1 MSQEH
6 SAPFSSN
13 LSHRLIIIFLI
24 LTLAVY
30 AAGLTVTLKLRSNA
44 VQDSQAAYLAQ
55 AEMFSDQLNNEL
67 TRISTQMKYT
77 LTRSVTLWLSLAPN
91 NTSFPQL
98 YEFVLRMTDQI
109 YSLQNT
115 SSLIESTS
123 VYFSELD
130 KCIHSSGT
138 YNTPTDTERLLID
151 SYYEMPAHSAVL
163 AVDGQLYLVSDA
175 FTFNSKAATS
185 LVWARLSNK
194 LLSQLCGQYTEDG
207 QPAVLYCIGDSGS
220 YLAIGGNSE
229 FPSAAILEDIQT
241 AAAEG
246 KSGMVS
252 ATVDG
257 TPCLRALQPVGA
269 WNLWVARYASS
280 RAPREVTE
288 PFTVWIVVQTAI
300 TLLAAGSFVFLV
312 WRLITRPFRRIM
324 QQLQELEHTG
334 FPLADANSSKD
345 MDFLHRAFVQLGA
358 ELQNTLEQAYY
369 SKELAYQSEIKYLQ
383 AQINPHFLYN
393 SFYHLYRM
401 AKMEDTEGVAEMS
414 MKLSAY
420 YRYITRSAQTV
431 VPLSMEYQNIVD
443 YTEIQTIRFGERI
456 AVELQPLPEAYREL
470 NVPRFILQPMFEN
483 AYNHGVEK
491 MENGHIQLRFES
503 EADALNIYVEND
515 GTCPDAELET
525 LTRYLNS
532 TDRHAECTALK
543 NVQRR
548 IQLLGGTLEVSHG
561 TLGGF
566 GVRLRIPLHPVH
578 PQNPDAPAGL
588 SRSKEERNHANTVD
602 C

>member
-185 LVWARLSNK
+185 LVWAQLSNK

-220 YLAIGGNSE
+220 YLAIGGNSD
-229 FPSAAILEDIQT
+229 FSPAAILADIQT

-288 PFTVWIVVQTAI
+288 PFTVWIIVQTAI

-312 WRLITRPFRRIM
+312 WGGSLPAPSAASCSSCKSWNIPAFRWRMPTAARIWTFCTVPSFSWGRNCKTPWSRHITAKSW
-324 QQLQELEHTG
+324 HTNLKSNICRHKSIPI
-334 FPLADANSSKD
+334 FCTTASITYTAWQKWRTP
-345 MDFLHRAFVQLGA
+345 RAWR
-358 ELQNTLEQAYY
+358 
-369 SKELAYQSEIKYLQ
+369 K
-383 AQINPHFLYN
+383 
-393 SFYHLYRM
+393 
-401 AKMEDTEGVAEMS
+401 
-414 MKLSAY
+414 
-420 YRYITRSAQTV
+420 
-431 VPLSMEYQNIVD
+431 
-443 YTEIQTIRFGERI
+443 
-456 AVELQPLPEAYREL
+456 
-470 NVPRFILQPMFEN
+470 
-483 AYNHGVEK
+483 
-491 MENGHIQLRFES
+491 
-503 EADALNIYVEND
+503 
-515 GTCPDAELET
+515 
-525 LTRYLNS
+525 
-532 TDRHAECTALK
+532 
-543 NVQRR
+543 
-548 IQLLGGTLEVSHG
+548 
-561 TLGGF
+561 
-566 GVRLRIPLHPVH
+566 
-578 PQNPDAPAGL
+578 
-588 SRSKEERNHANTVD
+588 
-602 C
+602 